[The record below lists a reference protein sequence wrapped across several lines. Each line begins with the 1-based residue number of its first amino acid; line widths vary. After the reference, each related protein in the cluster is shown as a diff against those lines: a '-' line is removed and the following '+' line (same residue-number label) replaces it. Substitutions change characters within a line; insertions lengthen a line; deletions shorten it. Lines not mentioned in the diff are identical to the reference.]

1 MHRSHS
7 CRRAAVAA
15 LGLAVAA
22 VFAPV
27 SPAAAQSQSPPA
39 SVPSPVPPAVT
50 TASPVV
56 VAPTVTLPALIDLAL
71 RNNPG
76 LAATRARIDVAQGGL
91 LTARAI
97 PNPEIELQGGRQGGR
112 ADGVPSGGTGQLGVL
127 LPIDRPSLREARRE
141 VAATGIDAARADARV
156 AERDLVAEVKL
167 RYYDVLRL
175 QAAARLAEEDLS
187 IAEQIRTRVQ
197 VRVGTGEAPRF
208 ELIRADTERLN
219 AQRALQAAV
228 ARIDVARAELRR
240 LVGPQLPA
248 EFSLAGSIG
257 DAVGTPPSLDRVRA
271 EMLERHPEL
280 VAARAAV
287 RNAESRIA
295 LELQRRKP
303 AFGVRATT
311 ERTPDIVDS
320 RIGLVVQVPVFDR
333 REGPIAEATAEAE
346 RNRLLL
352 ADREL
357 LLTQALESAWQRYQ
371 IALGQVSAYESGI
384 LREAEAA
391 LRVAEAAYR
400 FGERGILDFLDAQR
414 TLRTLRS
421 ELNATR
427 YDLRAALVEL
437 ERLRAESE

>member
-1 MHRSHS
+1 M
-7 CRRAAVAA
+7 
-15 LGLAVAA
+15 
-22 VFAPV
+22 
-27 SPAAAQSQSPPA
+27 
-39 SVPSPVPPAVT
+39 
-50 TASPVV
+50 
-56 VAPTVTLPALIDLAL
+56 
-71 RNNPG
+71 
-76 LAATRARIDVAQGGL
+76 
-91 LTARAI
+91 
-97 PNPEIELQGGRQGGR
+97 
-112 ADGVPSGGTGQLGVL
+112 L
-127 LPIDRPSLREARRE
+127 LPIDRPSLREARRD
-141 VAATGIDAARADARV
+141 VAVTGIDAARADARV
-156 AERDLVAEVKL
+156 AERDLVAAVKL
-167 RYYDVLRL
+167 RYFEVLRL

-228 ARIDVARAELRR
+228 ARIDVARSELRR
-240 LVGPQLPA
+240 QVGPQLPVDFA
-248 EFSLAGSIG
+248 LAGNIG
-257 DAVGTPPSLDRVRA
+257 DEPGAPPPLETVRA

-280 VAARAAV
+280 QAARAAL
-287 RNAESRIA
+287 RNADSRIA
-295 LELQRRKP
+295 LELERRKP
-303 AFGVRATT
+303 AFGVRAAM
-311 ERTPDIVDS
+311 ERTPEVLDA
-320 RIGLVVQVPVFDR
+320 RLGLVVQVPVFDR
-333 REGPIAEATAEAE
+333 REGPIAEARAEAE
-346 RNRLLL
+346 RVRLLL
-352 ADREL
+352 ADTEL
-357 LLTQALESAWQRYQ
+357 RLTQTLDAAWQRYR